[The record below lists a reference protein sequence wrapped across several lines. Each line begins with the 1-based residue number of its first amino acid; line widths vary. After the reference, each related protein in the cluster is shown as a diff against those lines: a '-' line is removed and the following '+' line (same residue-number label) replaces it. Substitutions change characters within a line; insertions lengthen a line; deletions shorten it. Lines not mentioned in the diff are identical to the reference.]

1 MKEFLAQQE
10 NLILKLH
17 LEFKKAVKID
27 SIVIALAD
35 AELNVN
41 HVDQIVREEV
51 DENDDFSGLS
61 KQHGR
66 MMLAALTL
74 LWLI

>member
-27 SIVIALAD
+27 SIVTALAD

-61 KQHGR
+61 K
-66 MMLAALTL
+66 
-74 LWLI
+74 